1 MSDVCSRPCPPS
13 LAIRFGLANCLI
25 HIDKRR
31 ATGVHAPDMAN
42 IACIFKLNVVHVL
55 LTITTYICMF
65 VQCDYCR
72 RKRKKNNLGCLRLEY
87 HLGLM
92 VLYRNEMPNGWV

>member
-1 MSDVCSRPCPPS
+1 MCLMFVPVPVP
-13 LAIRFGLANCLI
+13 LVFGLANCLI

-55 LTITTYICMF
+55 LTITMFICDR
-65 VQCDYCR
+65 CC
-72 RKRKKNNLGCLRLEY
+72 RKKNVGRF
-87 HLGLM
+87 GTGVSFW
-92 VLYRNEMPNGWV
+92 VLDGVVI